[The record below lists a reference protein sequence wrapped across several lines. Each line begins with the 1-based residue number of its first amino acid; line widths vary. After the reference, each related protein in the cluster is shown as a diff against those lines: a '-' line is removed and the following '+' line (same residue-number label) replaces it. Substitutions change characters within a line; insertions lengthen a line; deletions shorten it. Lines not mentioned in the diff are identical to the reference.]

1 MQTLILQTSCWLTRT
16 FQDFPGR
23 WRVVNWL
30 RRHPRLYSL
39 KPVRISIAPGYAL
52 EVEFANNC
60 EVCIEGLSREIPV
73 LTWFRALLKPGDNIL
88 DIGANMGCMAV
99 VAASRVAPRGRVLAF
114 EASPQILPNLKRNI
128 ALNRCANVDIHPFA
142 VSDKSGTVTFNIAAE
157 SRSALSSMR
166 SLGDNGEAVE
176 VPSIAID
183 SLLPQLPRIKLIK
196 IDIEGAEQL
205 ALQGMTGLLKRDR
218 PYLIVEL
225 TDAWLR
231 ALGGS
236 AAEVQSLLRAYD
248 YQFYTLRNRTLQSIT
263 EAPPDQVEMLCVAKG
278 KPLPV
283 AS

>member
-1 MQTLILQTSCWLTRT
+1 MQTVLLRISCWLTRT

-23 WRVVNWL
+23 WRVVSWL
-30 RRHPRLYSL
+30 RQHPRLYSL
-39 KPVRISIAPGYAL
+39 KPVRITIAPGYEL

-60 EVCIEGLSREIPV
+60 EVCIEGLSKENPV
-73 LTWFRALLKPGDNIL
+73 LTWFGALLNPGDNVL
-88 DIGANMGCMAV
+88 DIGANMGYMAV
-99 VAASRVAPRGRVLAF
+99 IAASLVAPQGRVLAF

-128 ALNRCANVDIHPFA
+128 ARNRCANVYIHPFA

-166 SLGDNGEAVE
+166 SLGDNGETVE

-183 SLLPQLPRIKLIK
+183 SLLPQLPPIKLIK
-196 IDIEGAEQL
+196 IDVEGAEQL
-205 ALQGMTGLLKRDR
+205 ALQGMIGLLKRDR
-218 PYLIVEL
+218 PYLVIEL

-236 AAEVQSLLRAYD
+236 AAQVQALLRKND
-248 YQFYTLRNRTLQSIT
+248 YEFYTLKNGKLEHIT

-278 KPLPV
+278 KALPT
-283 AS
+283 